1 MMTRSVNAAM
11 AAINAFVAATLPVET
26 MIETF
31 IEGVDCPVS
40 GDDIAKYKA
49 RKRERDRLFRSGNY
63 GKLSNDEI
71 GKWIAGFNG

>member
-11 AAINAFVAATLPVET
+11 ASINAFVAATLPVEAV
-26 MIETF
+26 IETF
-31 IEGVDCPVS
+31 IEGVDCPFS

-49 RKRERDRLFRSGNY
+49 RRREGARLFRSSNY

-71 GKWIAGFNG
+71 NKRIAEFYG